1 MINAL
6 IYKGLT
12 GTVHFSIEER
22 IFFGKIEGVNDL
34 ITFEGNTLD
43 EVEEAFKSMVDI
55 HLHEKGD

>member
-1 MINAL
+1 MKDAL